1 MIVCVT
7 GGKGGP
13 GTTVLAT
20 HLALTV
26 ASMGRSCLLVDLDPF
41 GGDVGAYLN
50 PEHLDPRRGVLPLL
64 RLERAG
70 VSPDA
75 LQREIQTVAPALT
88 LLLGLLRPDPDL
100 FHDRVGDLL
109 RSAQRI
115 AEVVVADLGRAVV
128 GSPSLEALDNADEII
143 LGARPDLQGALAA
156 GRALSVLDQEH
167 PVRVVATRV
176 RKRRAA
182 DVTELA
188 EALGRPIAASIP
200 ELKAP
205 ERPRRGRRLRRELL
219 RLIEDLRG
227 TEGVM
232 ERPTDGLTAVV
243 TS

>member
-20 HLALTV
+20 NLALTA
-26 ASMGRSCLLVDLDPF
+26 ASTGRSCLLVDLDPF
-41 GGDVGAYLN
+41 GGDIGTYLN

-75 LQREIQTVAPALT
+75 LQRETQTVAPALT
-88 LLLGLLRPDPDL
+88 VLLGLLRPDPDL
-100 FHDRVGDLL
+100 FDGRVGDLL
-109 RSAQRI
+109 RSAERI

-128 GSPSLEALDNADEII
+128 GSPSLEALENANEI
-143 LGARPDLQGALAA
+143 LVGARPDLQGALAA
-156 GRALSVLDQEH
+156 GRALSVLDGQH
-167 PVRVVATRV
+167 NSRVVATRV

-205 ERPRRGRRLRRELL
+205 APPRPGRRLRRELS
-219 RLIEDLRG
+219 RLIEDLGG
-227 TEGVM
+227 TEGAM
-232 ERPTDGLTAVV
+232 ERPRDSVRAVV
-243 TS
+243 AS